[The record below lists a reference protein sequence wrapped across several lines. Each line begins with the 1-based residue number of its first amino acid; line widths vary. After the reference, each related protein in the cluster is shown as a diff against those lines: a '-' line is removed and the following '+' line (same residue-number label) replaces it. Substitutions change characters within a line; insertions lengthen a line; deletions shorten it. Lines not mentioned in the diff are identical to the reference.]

1 MTAGHDYASPK
12 KLKKIGTLLKFHG
25 ITYASKSF
33 ARCAKILGTVSLHR
47 NFDSFEIFTYE
58 NLADHF
64 KLLNRETLEFQRG
77 SGYWV
82 WKPQII
88 LQKCSNLQSDD
99 FIFYFDAGSFPTKSK
114 ENFEKNLD
122 PSRINLW
129 ILPGHKI
136 GEWIDPK
143 VLDSL
148 GFPKSLHD
156 NPMVWAGAIGFRPQ
170 PELVEVVEEWRDLCQ
185 VPEYLRPDSFHGYEK
200 PPQLMW
206 HRHDQSLLSMLVAL
220 KPESFNL
227 VNQTELNL
235 INSTFNRHRNLR
247 IKQLQF
253 TFSFPKILQ
262 ARRSMI
268 DRLPPIL
275 RRYLRKKFAI
285 SQKKYLT
292 STEANSIAEIF

>member
-1 MTAGHDYASPK
+1 M
-12 KLKKIGTLLKFHG
+12 KFHV

-33 ARCAKILGTVSLHR
+33 ARCAKVLGTISLQR
-47 NFDSFEIFTYE
+47 NFDSFEIFTD
-58 NLADHF
+58 ADLTSTF
-64 KLLNRETLEFQRG
+64 KLLNGETLDFQRG

-88 LQKCSNLQSDD
+88 LQKSSNLQSDD

-114 ENFEKNLD
+114 ENFEKILD
-122 PSRINLW
+122 PCRINLW

-136 GEWIDPK
+136 REWVDPN

-148 GFPKSLHD
+148 GFPNSLRD
-156 NPMVWAGAIGFRPQ
+156 NPMVWAGAIGFRPE
-170 PELVEVVEEWRDLCQ
+170 PELVEVIEEWLELCQ
-185 VPEYLRPDSFHGYEK
+185 VPDYLRPDSFQGYEK
-200 PPQLMW
+200 PRQLIW
-206 HRHDQSLLSMLVAL
+206 HRHDQSLLSILVAL

-227 VNQTELNL
+227 VNQTELSL

-247 IKQLQF
+247 IRQLLF
-253 TFSFPKILQ
+253 TFSFPRILQ
-262 ARRSMI
+262 VRRSMT
-268 DRLPPIL
+268 DKLPPIV

-292 STEANSIAEIF
+292 ATEVNSVAEIF